1 MKIMEKNIGNILEL
15 IEICKLSFIENDN
28 SLKSTNYT
36 IYKDY
41 GELDFIKYKTYEL
54 CKYSI

>member
-1 MKIMEKNIGNILEL
+1 MEKNIGNILEL